1 MTVQVIPVRTMVYF
15 AILIF
20 PSTFQV
26 LPGTLVVVLI
36 ANCYFFAVD
45 GYYPVEISF
54 LDINGNLQI
63 VVY

>member
-26 LPGTLVVVLI
+26 LPGTLVVVI
-36 ANCYFFAVD
+36 ANCYFFPVD
-45 GYYPVEISF
+45 RYYPVEISF